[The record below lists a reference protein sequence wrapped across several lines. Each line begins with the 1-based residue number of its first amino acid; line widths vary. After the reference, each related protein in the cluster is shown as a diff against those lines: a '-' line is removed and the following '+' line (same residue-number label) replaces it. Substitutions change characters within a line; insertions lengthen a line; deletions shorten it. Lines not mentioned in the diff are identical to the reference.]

1 MPVRV
6 DVAPELLRWAVER
19 AGWDAATTERRAP
32 QLRHWL
38 AGTRTPTLKQLEGF
52 AASTH
57 TPFGLLFLD
66 RPPVE
71 DVPIPDLRTMGNK
84 AVLRP
89 SADLLDAIYLCQERQ
104 DWYRAYAQDNG
115 IVPPDFIGSATIS
128 TPSRI
133 AAEQIS
139 ERLDFGLA
147 ERKRRGREHTLRLLV
162 DRIEAI
168 GVLVMIS
175 GIVGGSTHRRLNPEE
190 FRGFALCDPYASLIF
205 VNGADTKAAQI
216 FTLIHELAHIWLGD
230 SALSDAALAAKDGEA
245 AELWCNEVA
254 AEVLVP
260 LATLRGDCPGTQ
272 PMRLSG
278 EFARAVIADTLAG
291 STSYREAYRLLGTT
305 KHSTFEKL
313 AKKLKVP

>member
-1 MPVRV
+1 
-6 DVAPELLRWAVER
+6 
-19 AGWDAATTERRAP
+19 
-32 QLRHWL
+32 
-38 AGTRTPTLKQLEGF
+38 
-52 AASTH
+52 
-57 TPFGLLFLD
+57 
-66 RPPVE
+66 
-71 DVPIPDLRTMGNK
+71 
-84 AVLRP
+84 
-89 SADLLDAIYLCQERQ
+89 
-104 DWYRAYAQDNG
+104 
-115 IVPPDFIGSATIS
+115 
-128 TPSRI
+128 
-133 AAEQIS
+133 
-139 ERLDFGLA
+139 
-147 ERKRRGREHTLRLLV
+147 
-162 DRIEAI
+162 
-168 GVLVMIS
+168 S
-175 GIVGGSTHRRLNPEE
+175 GIVGGNTHRRLNPEE
-190 FRGFALCDPYASLIF
+190 FRGFALCDPYAPLIF

>member
-32 QLRHWL
+32 QLEHWL
-38 AGTRTPTLKQLEGF
+38 AGTRTPTLKQLEVF

-84 AVLRP
+84 AVPRP

-128 TPSRI
+128 TPSHI
-133 AAEQIS
+133 VAEQIS

-147 ERKRRGREHTLRLLV
+147 ERKQRGREDTLRLLV

-175 GIVGGSTHRRLNPEE
+175 GIVG
-190 FRGFALCDPYASLIF
+190 
-205 VNGADTKAAQI
+205 
-216 FTLIHELAHIWLGD
+216 
-230 SALSDAALAAKDGEA
+230 
-245 AELWCNEVA
+245 
-254 AEVLVP
+254 
-260 LATLRGDCPGTQ
+260 
-272 PMRLSG
+272 
-278 EFARAVIADTLAG
+278 AG
-291 STSYREAYRLLGTT
+291 P
-305 KHSTFEKL
+305 H
-313 AKKLKVP
+313 PQHHPD